1 MKDKRIRSIIASIAT
16 SLCAA
21 ALTACSS
28 PFALPTSGSVQTLA
42 PVQQQTQRV
51 YTNPQG
57 PNDDAQPESI
67 VEGFYDAMP
76 AGVQSDG
83 YRVAREFLTSSAS
96 TTWNGDGSA
105 VIYSGTPDFRRRANT
120 MTAPQG
126 AESSLIVEVNVQVV
140 GALDSHGS
148 YTPVHDTQSRKL
160 SYTLIKR
167 KGQWRISS
175 LENGVVIST
184 ADFDQVFRQV
194 SVYQVA
200 SSGKQLVPDVRWLS
214 WRNWRTQAVREVLG
228 DAPSWLKDAVK
239 EPGANTVSLAVDS
252 VPVQDSSVEV
262 SLTRGIN
269 ALSDEDRSMLVHRIR
284 LTLGDGNS
292 GYNLKVTGDG
302 VDYSDADSNIKLD
315 ADQPAVGVY
324 TLTGG
329 HVVSLSSSSPLRV
342 GDASGFDDALG
353 FTFSTNGGAVLQ
365 ADGVVKCLDA
375 GGGSCGTLF
384 GNARVRSI
392 TAGLNGEVWAV
403 SKDGKTLYV
412 YRNEKSIKLDM
423 PWLDDGGVVT
433 SVNVSTEGAR
443 LAVAINGGSLSGV
456 AITGIVRD
464 ANNDVIGLSKAAAQV
479 SRTQNVAM
487 LSFYNDLNLVYA
499 TSAPQD
505 GAQQSAYRQI
515 VPGPDTVQRLPEGTI
530 VSMASGQISL
540 YRRLAVLDDTGTVR
554 SVSGSLDGSWSIA
567 DSQVTALGSQ

>member
-1 MKDKRIRSIIASIAT
+1 MNRRLHTTISSAVAA
-16 SLCAA
+16 LCFM

-28 PFALPTSGSVQTLA
+28 PLALPTGGSVQTLA

-57 PNDDAQPESI
+57 PVDDAQPEGI
-67 VEGFYDAMP
+67 VQGFYDAMP

-83 YRVAREFLTSSAS
+83 YQVAREFLTSSAS
-96 TTWNGDGSA
+96 VGWNGDNAA

-126 AESSLIVEVNVQVV
+126 AESTLIVEVEVQVV
-140 GALDSHGS
+140 GILDSRGL
-148 YTPVHDTQSRKL
+148 YTPVHDTQPRKL
-160 SYTLIKR
+160 SYTLIKQ

-194 SVYQVA
+194 SVYQVS

-214 WRNWRTQAVREVLG
+214 WRNWRTQAVREILG
-228 DAPSWLKDAVK
+228 SVPSWLEGAVQ
-239 EPGANTVSLAVDS
+239 EPHLATVSLAVDS
-252 VPVQDSSVEV
+252 VPMQDTAVTV
-262 SLTRGIN
+262 SLTNGMN

-302 VDYSDADSNIKLD
+302 VDYSDADSNIKLS

-329 HVVSLSSSSPLRV
+329 HIVSLSSSSPLRV
-342 GDASGFDDALG
+342 ADAPGFDNALG
-353 FTFSTNGGAVLQ
+353 FAFSANGGAVLR
-365 ADGVVKCLDA
+365 ADGVAECLSA
-375 GGGSCGTLF
+375 NGGSCGVLF
-384 GNARVRSI
+384 GGVRIRSV

-403 SKDGKTLYV
+403 GDDGRTLYIH
-412 YRNEKSIKLDM
+412 RNGQSAKITI
-423 PWLDDGGVVT
+423 PWLDADGRVT
-433 SVNVSTEGAR
+433 SVNVSTEGSR
-443 LAVAINGGSLSGV
+443 LALAVDGGSFSGV

-464 ANNDVIGLSKAAAQV
+464 ENNDVTGLSKAAAQV
-479 SRTQNVAM
+479 SLTQDVAM

-499 TSAPQD
+499 TSAGTD
-505 GAQQSAYRQI
+505 GTRQSAYRQI
-515 VPGPDTVQRLPEGTI
+515 VPGPAVTQRLPEGTS

-540 YRRLAVLDDTGTVR
+540 YRRLSVLDNTGTVR

-567 DSQVTALGSQ
+567 DSQVDALGSQ

>member
-1 MKDKRIRSIIASIAT
+1 MKRRMQAVVASAAVA
-16 SLCAA
+16 LCAA

-28 PFALPTSGSVQTLA
+28 PLALPTGGNVQTLA

-57 PNDDAQPESI
+57 PVDDAQPEGI
-67 VEGFYDAMP
+67 VQGFYDAMP

-83 YRVAREFLTSSAS
+83 YQVAREFLTSSAS
-96 TTWNGDGSA
+96 LGWNGDSAA

-126 AESSLIVEVNVQVV
+126 AESTLIVEVEVQAV
-140 GALDSHGS
+140 GMLDSRGV
-148 YTPVHDTQSRKL
+148 YTPVHEAQSRKL
-160 SYTLIKR
+160 SYTLIKQ

-194 SVYQVA
+194 SVYQVS

-214 WRNWRTQAVREVLG
+214 WRNWRTQAVREILG
-228 DAPSWLKDAVK
+228 SVPSWLEGAVQ
-239 EPGANTVSLAVDS
+239 EPHLATVSLAVDS
-252 VPVQDSSVEV
+252 VPMQDTAVTV
-262 SLTRGIN
+262 SLTKGMN
-269 ALSDEDRSMLVHRIR
+269 ALSDDDRGMLVHRIR

-302 VDYSDADSNIKLD
+302 VDYSDADSNIKLS

-329 HVVSLSSSSPLRV
+329 HIVSLSSSSPLRV
-342 GDASGFDDALG
+342 ADAPGFDNALG
-353 FTFSTNGGAVLQ
+353 FAFSTNGGAVLR
-365 ADGVVKCLDA
+365 ADGVVECLSANGD
-375 GGGSCGTLF
+375 SCGVLF
-384 GNARVRSI
+384 GNARIRSV

-403 SKDGKTLYV
+403 GSDGKTLYV
-412 YRNEKSIKLDM
+412 HRDGQSMKIAV
-423 PWLDDGGVVT
+423 PWLDSDGQVT
-433 SVNVSTEGAR
+433 SVNVSTEGSR
-443 LAVAINGGSLSGV
+443 LALAIEGGQYAGV

-464 ANNDVIGLSKAAAQV
+464 DNNDVTGLSKAAAQV
-479 SRTQNVAM
+479 SLTQDVAM

-499 TSAPQD
+499 TSAGTD
-505 GAQQSAYRQI
+505 GTRQSAYRQI
-515 VPGPDTVQRLPEGTI
+515 VPGPAVTQRLPEGTV

-540 YRRLAVLDDTGTVR
+540 YRRLSVLDNTGTVR

-567 DSQVTALGSQ
+567 DSQVDALGSQ